1 METIWDKF
9 EMDLK
14 VEIINRLKTAFP
26 DATVR
31 LHDMTG
37 GADHW
42 QAEIVSIAFEPL
54 SRLARQRA
62 VYAALG
68 ELMSGPIHAFTCR
81 TLTPT
86 EDMENENV

>member
-1 METIWDKF
+1 MTAARIR
-9 EMDLK
+9 MDLK
-14 VEIINRLKTAFP
+14 QEIEIRIKNAFP
-26 DATVR
+26 DAVVR

-42 QAEIVSIAFEPL
+42 QAEIVTDAFETMN
-54 SRLARQRA
+54 RLARQRA

-68 ELMSGPIHAFTCR
+68 ELMTGPIHAFTCR

-86 EDMENENV
+86 EDTENI

>member
-1 METIWDKF
+1 MNIE
-9 EMDLK
+9 E
-14 VEIINRLKTAFP
+14 EITKRLKGAFP
-26 DATVR
+26 DAVVR

-42 QAEIVSIAFEPL
+42 QAEIVTDAFATMT
-54 SRLARQRA
+54 RLGRQRA

-81 TLTPT
+81 TMTPK
-86 EDMENENV
+86 EDSEDGNV